1 LKEDVPRLVSSQ
13 HVDTIER
20 ILYVVFKSL
29 PANFNQ
35 FIKWMAEIRR
45 TEDVNQNLS
54 SEEKSRLKLKVL
66 SCPFASEL

>member
-1 LKEDVPRLVSSQ
+1 VEKSISG
-13 HVDTIER
+13 
-20 ILYVVFKSL
+20 VFKSL

-45 TEDVNQNLS
+45 REDVNQNLS